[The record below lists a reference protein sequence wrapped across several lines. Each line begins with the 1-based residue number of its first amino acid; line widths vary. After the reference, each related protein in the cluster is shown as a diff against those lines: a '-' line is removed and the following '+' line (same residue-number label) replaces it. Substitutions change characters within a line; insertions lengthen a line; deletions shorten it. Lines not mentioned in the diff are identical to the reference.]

1 MASYEINWNH
11 SAEKELKSIG
21 RQYISRILEA
31 VEALAENPFPPQHR
45 KLHGVESSY
54 RIRVGDYRVIYQV
67 EMENKRIVIYHV
79 RHRKEA
85 YRK

>member
-1 MASYEINWNH
+1 MS
-11 SAEKELKSIG
+11 
-21 RQYISRILEA
+21 
-31 VEALAENPFPPQHR
+31 
-45 KLHGVESSY
+45 HGVESSY

-85 YRK
+85 YQK